1 MNNRIVIGLI
11 IALLGIALVLL
22 FLQTQSLNQS
32 QESLTS
38 LQASATAQ
46 AQAASAA
53 ATQAV
58 ESQAIAVAD
67 AQNLAA
73 TAQAEM
79 LALAGNNAAT
89 AQATAVAGAQAE
101 GANAVATA
109 ESAGATAAA
118 GTAVAQSDAFATQE
132 AVNATAEA
140 RSEVLEADIAQGQAA
155 ATARSVN
162 ATAAVALTDAAVVLE
177 SAQVN
182 VATARANDAIAA
194 DNAAATQVAA
204 VSTEAAVTFGNEMD
218 MMQGQV
224 AATQRSVQATL
235 VVAESG
241 AATAIAEGD
250 AALEAAGDKFATE
263 QAEMQATIAV
273 LETQVAEGG
282 VGSAPGE
289 TPAPS
294 SADVPEDWVRLVGN
308 GVSMALPESWLGG
321 FLPGN
326 RDLFN
331 DMVDA
336 FGEDL
341 IASVRDNQDD
351 NGDTFLFVALDTNTP
366 INDGLSA
373 AQVLLLTDGVTD
385 SIDEVVDNIAS
396 DDAFWENY
404 DIQDTGVIELPNYEA
419 GFVLSET
426 DQFGIDQTQIDYYIV
441 VDEVLYNVRFFA
453 STREYEDALEDVW
466 ALAVTTLEIGAPK

>member
-38 LQASATAQ
+38 LQASATA
-46 AQAASAA
+46 AARSASAA

-67 AQNLAA
+67 AQNMAA
-73 TAQAEM
+73 TAQADM
-79 LALAGNNAAT
+79 LALAAGNAAT
-89 AQATAVAGAQAE
+89 AQATAVSGAQSE
-101 GANAVATA
+101 
-109 ESAGATAAA
+109 GATAAA
-118 GTAVAQSDAFATQE
+118 GTAVAQSDAFAT
-132 AVNATAEA
+132 ANANAATAEA

-177 SAQVN
+177 SAQIN
-182 VATARANDAIAA
+182 VATARANDATA
-194 DNAAATQVAA
+194 DANAAATQVAA

-218 MMQGQV
+218 VMQGQM
-224 AATQRSVQATL
+224 AATQRSIQATA
-235 VVAESG
+235 VAAEGS

-250 AALEAAGDKFATE
+250 SALEAAGDKFATE

-282 VGSAPGE
+282 SAEGAAPGE

-294 SADVPEDWVRLVGN
+294 NVDVPEDWVRLEGN

-331 DMVDA
+331 DMADA

-341 IASVRDNQDD
+341 IANVRDNQDD
-351 NGDTFLFVALDTNTP
+351 NGETFLFIALDTNTP
-366 INDGLSA
+366 INDGLTA

-385 SIDEVVDNIAS
+385 SIAEVVDNIAS
-396 DDAFWENY
+396 DDEFWDGY
-404 DIQDTGVIELPNYEA
+404 DIQDTGVIELSNYEA
-419 GFVLSET
+419 GFIRSET

-453 STREYEDALEDVW
+453 STREYDDGQQSVW
-466 ALAVTTLEIGAPK
+466 ELAVTTLEIGESK